1 MLFHEIYMYGIRDEN
16 NSLNFVRPQNI
27 HVVNFFFSGE
37 AIVLDITAEFCRQ
50 LGEEEEGGS

>member
-1 MLFHEIYMYGIRDEN
+1 MLFREMYVYGIRDEN

-27 HVVNFFFSGE
+27 HVVNFFSGE